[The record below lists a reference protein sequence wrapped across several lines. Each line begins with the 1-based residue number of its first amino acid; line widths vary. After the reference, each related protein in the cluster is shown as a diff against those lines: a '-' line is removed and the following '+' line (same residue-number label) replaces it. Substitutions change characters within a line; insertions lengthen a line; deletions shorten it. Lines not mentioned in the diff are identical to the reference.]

1 MGGKNLCVT
10 NQHNA
15 SSINVQKHHISL
27 NNGDQTTTVLS
38 PANSSQSTETIKTN
52 VKVSFY
58 LAIIIN
64 LFVLMYV
71 LTYENL
77 QSGKTAVVSVV
88 ATHLRH
94 DVLDKNKVLSQLF
107 NSPVLNSESK
117 TVIPSINAHLPKEEC
132 NSDADTTNR
141 KSSQKSDTVITF
153 TTEEKQCRFVYL
165 YSAIYIMDNIFIR
178 YIRYNIFVRI
188 YIES

>member
-1 MGGKNLCVT
+1 L
-10 NQHNA
+10 
-15 SSINVQKHHISL
+15 L
-27 NNGDQTTTVLS
+27 LL
-38 PANSSQSTETIKTN
+38 
-52 VKVSFY
+52 Y
-58 LAIIIN
+58 
-64 LFVLMYV
+64 LFVLIYI
-71 LTYENL
+71 LIYENL

-153 TTEEKQCRFVYL
+153 TTEEKQCRFVCYL
-165 YSAIYIMDNIFIR
+165 YSAMYIIVIYISNIYIFIT
-178 YIRYNIFVRI
+178 YNIFVKM
-188 YIES
+188 YVES

>member
-1 MGGKNLCVT
+1 M
-10 NQHNA
+10 
-15 SSINVQKHHISL
+15 
-27 NNGDQTTTVLS
+27 
-38 PANSSQSTETIKTN
+38 
-52 VKVSFY
+52 
-58 LAIIIN
+58 
-64 LFVLMYV
+64 
-71 LTYENL
+71 YENL
-77 QSGKTAVVSVV
+77 QSGKAAVVSVV

-132 NSDADTTNR
+132 NSDADR

-165 YSAIYIMDNIFIR
+165 YAAICIVNNIFIR
-178 YIRYNIFVRI
+178 I
-188 YIES
+188 